1 MPSYGQLTF
10 LLFDVSDIERIYI
23 VSMPSYGQLT
33 FLLYPLKR
41 PYFIRISDSDF
52 AGNSQ
57 KILKTRL
64 FIRFTCMFTVCSY
77 LRFLLE
83 PHPDYIAELNY
94 IIFLTKASIQIL
106 RCVSNFTAS
115 HKQNNFVNYPRL
127 SFRREIFTSLLIH
140 TSYLFLANFQFCVL
154 FILLYQL
161 YQVNCIK

>member
-1 MPSYGQLTF
+1 MCQCPRTGNLHFYEMYSDDDSV
-10 LLFDVSDIERIYI
+10 LLS

-77 LRFLLE
+77 LRFLWNLTLTTL
-83 PHPDYIAELNY
+83 HNF
-94 IIFLTKASIQIL
+94 IISYFSQKHLSRSCDVSVISQHLINRTTLSITL
-106 RCVSNFTAS
+106 VCHSGERYS
-115 HKQNNFVNYPRL
+115 PL
-127 SFRREIFTSLLIH
+127 S
-140 TSYLFLANFQFCVL
+140 
-154 FILLYQL
+154 
-161 YQVNCIK
+161 